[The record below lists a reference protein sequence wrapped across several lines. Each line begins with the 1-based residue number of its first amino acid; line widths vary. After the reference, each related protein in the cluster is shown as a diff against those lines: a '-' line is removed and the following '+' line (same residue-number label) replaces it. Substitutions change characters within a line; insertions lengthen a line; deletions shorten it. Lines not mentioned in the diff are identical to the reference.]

1 MKFTTIAVIY
11 NPNSTGPSKKLA
23 ESFKADLLSKLPT
36 QKIELIATEH
46 AGHAEELA
54 YTIAK
59 QTTSPLIV
67 SSSGDG
73 GYHEVINGALRAQ
86 AEGATPTTGLLPAG
100 NANDHYNDLHT
111 GDIID
116 LIVNQEPTEIDVLT
130 LTGVSKGKNVQ
141 KWSHSYIGFG
151 LTPKVGREL
160 NKTKLNALNEAWI
173 VIKTLATLKSVS
185 LKIDANTRS
194 YDSIIFSNVD
204 RMSKY
209 FTVSRPAH
217 VGDGKF
223 EVTLFRKRNK
233 LKLLLMLLKSSLVG
247 LKENTRTNKF
257 LLETTDEQTL
267 VQLDG
272 EIMTLDAR
280 SKVLIAI
287 DTQALRCIV

>member
-23 ESFKADLLSKLPT
+23 ESFKEDLLSKLPT

-59 QTTSPLIV
+59 QSESPLIV

-86 AEGATPTTGLLPAG
+86 AEGAMPTTGLLPAG
-100 NANDHYNDLHT
+100 NANDHYSDLHS

-116 LIVNQEPTEIDVLT
+116 IIANQEPTDIDVLT
-130 LTGVSKGKNVQ
+130 LTGVSDGKKVQ

-160 NKTKLNALNEAWI
+160 NKTKLNALNETWI
-173 VIKTLATLKSVS
+173 VIKALVTLKPIS
-185 LKIDANTRS
+185 LKIDSNTRS

-209 FTVSRPAH
+209 FTVSRPSH

-223 EVTLFRKRNK
+223 EVTIFRKRNK
-233 LKLLLMLLKSSLVG
+233 LKLMAMLLKSSLIG
-247 LKENTRTNKF
+247 IKENMRANEF
-257 LLETTDEQTL
+257 ALETTDKQTL

-272 EIMTLDAR
+272 EIMTLDAH
-280 SKVLIAI
+280 SKVLISI